1 MEEEKFKVEAKDRKF
16 KIILGAEL
24 YQNEDALKFMKIKKK
39 KTKEYNEVSKKP
51 RKSTAKVQAK
61 KNRSV
66 TFEQN
71 K

>member
-1 MEEEKFKVEAKDRKF
+1 
-16 KIILGAEL
+16 
-24 YQNEDALKFMKIKKK
+24 MKIKKK
-39 KTKEYNEVSKKP
+39 KTKEYNEISKKP